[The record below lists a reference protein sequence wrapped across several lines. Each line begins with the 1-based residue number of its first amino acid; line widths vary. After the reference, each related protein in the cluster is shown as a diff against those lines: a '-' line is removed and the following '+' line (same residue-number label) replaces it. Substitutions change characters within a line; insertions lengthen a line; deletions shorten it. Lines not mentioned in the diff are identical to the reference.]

1 VPDIRGVRTGEWT
14 FAHSALLSLGF
25 AFKGRFPSVAGRGD
39 GYYLR
44 LAQAVTET
52 GAAVVATQVLRT
64 TDVGAYA
71 HRVND
76 HAVVRPYH
84 ALLWLGDLAGSQTVA
99 AIGQARHL
107 GGGMLIPH
115 DITPDD
121 ELPDDLEAMS

>member
-14 FAHSALLSLGF
+14 FAHAALLSLGF
-25 AFKGRFPSVAGRGD
+25 AFKGRFPSHAGRGD
-39 GYYLR
+39 GHYVR
-44 LAQAVTET
+44 LAQAVTEA
-52 GAAVVATQVLRT
+52 GAAVVKTKVLRT
-64 TDVGAYA
+64 TDVGAYV

-107 GGGMLIPH
+107 GGGLLMPY
-115 DITPDD
+115 DVAPGD
-121 ELPDDLEAMS
+121 ELPDDLEAVS